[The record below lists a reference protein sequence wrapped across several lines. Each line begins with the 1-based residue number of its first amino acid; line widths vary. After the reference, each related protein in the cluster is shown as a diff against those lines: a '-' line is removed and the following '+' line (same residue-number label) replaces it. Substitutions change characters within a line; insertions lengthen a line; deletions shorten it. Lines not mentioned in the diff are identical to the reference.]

1 MADANDTPI
10 DEAPIEAVPID
21 LVQFALIYR
30 FIEFVST
37 ASHVGK
43 SMLST
48 FVALLLR
55 QLGHKVL
62 VVRIESK
69 AVRSPLTDI
78 HIASEDFADAARL
91 PGGEVAVLRPLYD
104 ALQKAAQDDAKPVVI
119 VDWAGG
125 LSSHRAKIFAATRFD
140 DRLADVGMRG
150 RTMVLTTSLSDRMR
164 QAAELIGQTR
174 TITPTLDVALVLNRR
189 VGHFRFVEGS
199 DERQIHE
206 ELLKAAKGCPVI
218 KIPPITG
225 ETWKVCEAAGLSMT
239 DTIELPLRE
248 LAQRLGGENAWLA
261 SAFQMQ
267 VAAWWQSSEREMLRA
282 LGAANAAAP
291 R

>member
-1 MADANDTPI
+1 M
-10 DEAPIEAVPID
+10 PID

-30 FIEFVST
+30 FVEFVST

-55 QLGHKVL
+55 QLGHKVVL
-62 VVRIESK
+62 VRIESK
-69 AVRSPLTDI
+69 AVGSALADI
-78 HIASEDFADAARL
+78 HIDSEDFAGAARL

-104 ALQKAAQDDAKPVVI
+104 ALQKAAKDDAKPVVI

-125 LSSHRAKIFAATRFD
+125 LSAYRAKIFAATRFD
-140 DRLADVGMRG
+140 DRLADVGIRG
-150 RTMVLTTSLSDRMR
+150 LTMVLTTSLSDRMR
-164 QAAELIGQTR
+164 HAADLIAQTR
-174 TITPTLDVALVLNRR
+174 TITPGLDVALILNRR

-206 ELLKAAKGCPVI
+206 DLLKAAKGSPVI